1 MRVTPF
7 TVAEESLGASSAM
20 QGLGG
25 MERTAV
31 PKGPNMF
38 DGGPASKVGENT
50 QPFNNARMM
59 QQNILQN
66 TSAAAPQAQANAVQ
80 QSRKMNLVEDNAE
93 YKANQTAQNFFQNR
107 LTEVA
112 LVMDTPGLDRM
123 GSMNEI
129 EQQAQR
135 SHVATQKA
143 MTIGVNPDLVQNQI
157 SEQRY
162 G

>member
-1 MRVTPF
+1 MRVSPF
-7 TVAEESLGASSAM
+7 TIAEESLSASSAM

-25 MERTAV
+25 MERTAA

-50 QPFNNARMM
+50 QPFNNSRMM
-59 QQNILQN
+59 QQNVLQN

-80 QSRKMNLVEDNAE
+80 QSRKMNLVEDNAA
-93 YKANQTAQNFFQNR
+93 YKANQMLEGR
-107 LTEVA
+107 KSEILS
-112 LVMDTPGLDRM
+112 VMNAPATLAM
-123 GSMNEI
+123 GNMSPPQM
-129 EQQAQR
+129 EQFR
-135 SHVATQKA
+135 SDIATGKA
-143 MTIGVNPDLVQNQI
+143 MAMGVNPDLVQNQM

>member
-1 MRVTPF
+1 MRVSPF
-7 TVAEESLGASSAM
+7 TVAEESLSASSAM
-20 QGLGG
+20 RGLGG
-25 MERTAV
+25 MERTAA

-59 QQNILQN
+59 QQNVLQN

-93 YKANQTAQNFFQNR
+93 YKAQIAQELFDNR
-107 LTEVA
+107 VKEIA
-112 LVMDTPGLDRM
+112 YVMNTPGLDKL
-123 GSMNEI
+123 GSMTSI
-129 EQQAQR
+129 EKDAFR
-135 SHVATQKA
+135 SNIANGKA
-143 MTIGVNPDLVQNQI
+143 MAMGVNPDLVQNQI